1 MENKRNT
8 QNVGQETALLVNVAL
23 PDNDIDPV
31 DSLDELASLAEAVD
45 AVVVDRVVQRRRQP
59 HPAHYVGHGKA
70 EQIALRAEHYGAKT
84 IIFDNDLSPAQIR
97 ELEEITKCKVID
109 RSELILDIFATR
121 ARTHEARLQVELAQ
135 LQYTYPRLTR
145 MWSHLDTVVGAAA
158 GAAGAVGGI
167 GTRGP
172 GEKQLEIDRRLVQKR
187 LALLRR
193 QINQIDRRKQR
204 QVRSRSEY
212 FTVSLVGYTNVGK
225 STLLNLLTGSQAYV
239 EHKLFA
245 TLDTKTSRWTL
256 SGDVNVLL
264 SDTVGFIRNLPHHLV
279 ASFHATLEEAIH
291 ADLLLHVVDASHPQA
306 EQQLQAAHK
315 VLEEIGCD
323 KKDMILVFNK
333 IDQQPNST
341 FDTMMTLYPDAIA
354 ISARKGIGIEKL
366 VEAVTVRVIGEKLRL
381 RICCAQSDGHIPSFL
396 RAHGSIIS
404 EDYTNSQIT
413 LEAYLGRRQLP
424 NLKRLKPHTCE
435 IISPLNMEFPQIDAV

>member
-8 QNVGQETALLVNVAL
+8 LKVGQETALLVNVAL
-23 PDNDIDPV
+23 PDSDIDPV
-31 DSLDELASLAEAVD
+31 DSLDELAALAEAVD
-45 AVVVDRVVQRRRQP
+45 AVVVDRVVQRRPHP

-70 EQIALRAEHYGAKT
+70 QEIALRAQHYGANT

-97 ELEEITKCKVID
+97 ELETITHCKVID

-121 ARTHEARLQVELAQ
+121 ARTHEAKLQVELAQ

-158 GAAGAVGGI
+158 AAAGAVGGI

-187 LALLRR
+187 LAQLRR

-204 QVRSRSEY
+204 QVRSRSEN
-212 FTVSLVGYTNVGK
+212 FTVSLVGYTNAGK
-225 STLLNLLTGSQAYV
+225 STLLNLLTGSEAYV

-245 TLDTKTSRWTL
+245 TLDTKTARWIL
-256 SGDVNVLL
+256 DRDISVLL

-279 ASFHATLEEAIH
+279 ASFQATLEEAIH

-306 EQQLQAAHK
+306 DQQLQAAHK
-315 VLEEIGCD
+315 VLEEIHCH
-323 KKDMILVFNK
+323 KKDILLVLNK
-333 IDQQPNST
+333 IDRRPNPT
-341 FDTMMTLYPDAIA
+341 IDTMMTLYPEAIPV
-354 ISARKGIGIEKL
+354 SARKGLGIEKL
-366 VEAVTVRVIGEKLRL
+366 AEAVTYRVTGEKLRL
-381 RICCAQSDGHIPSFL
+381 RISCNQTDGHIPNFL
-396 RAHGSIIS
+396 RAHGAIIS
-404 EDYTNSQIT
+404 EDYTDSRIT

-424 NLKRLKPHTCE
+424 NLKRLKPHTCQ
-435 IISPLNMEFPQIDAV
+435 IISNPAPDST